1 LSLKND
7 LEMVKEE
14 LNSEEKFFEKAVV
27 TEKFIKKYKNVMIGG
42 VVALVIGVSANIAY
56 TFSEQNRISEAN
68 SVLSKLQEDTT
79 NKLLAQKLTSLS
91 PTLSDAW
98 KYSVAV
104 VQKDEAT
111 FEKLSKSNTF
121 IIKDLASYEL
131 ANEKKDAKA
140 LEDYAVKQN
149 AIYADLAI
157 IQNAVILINDKKIE
171 DAHEKLSMIKE
182 TSSLYRVATALR
194 HYGIK

>member
-1 LSLKND
+1 
-7 LEMVKEE
+7 MVKEE